1 MNLPVCS
8 GTMFVHYCD
17 GRCDELVYSQVKS
30 ANIVSL
36 GRQIFNKS
44 NSVKCVDIPSLNIKF
59 L

>member
-1 MNLPVCS
+1 MNLQVYS

-30 ANIVSL
+30 ADIVSHA
-36 GRQIFNKS
+36 RQIFNKS
-44 NSVKCVDIPSLNIKF
+44 NFVKCVDIPSLNIKF